1 MEKYLIFMVI
11 MFLATALS
19 FAQERELAVTVYN
32 NDLAVIKDMRSL
44 ELPKGVSDLKF
55 QDVAAAIDPTSVH
68 FRSLTAP
75 EKVAILEQ
83 NYEYD
88 LVNADKIAQKYVDK
102 DITVQLKD
110 RKVVRGLLLSFDGGS
125 LILKTE
131 SDTVK
136 LIARENIVNIDF
148 PKLPEGLITRPTLVW
163 KIQNDQPGKH
173 KTEVSYLTSA
183 MNWHAEYVA
192 VSKEDDQL
200 LELSAWV
207 SIDNRSGATYPNAK
221 LKLIAGEVHRVT
233 PPVPIRTRAKGL
245 TLEAMDLAVPQFEE
259 KPFFEYHLYTLSRP
273 ATIGNNQIKQISL
286 FPTVATRV
294 KKIYSYEFQRAAE
307 AVRVNLEFV
316 NSKESGLGL
325 PLPAGKVRVYKQDL
339 ADASLEYVGEDMIEH
354 TPKNEKVRLFLGNA
368 FDIKPE
374 RIMTQKV
381 STGKNSYEE
390 TYQIKIRNHKD
401 SAIDVLVVE
410 KFYGFWEIKRSSHTY
425 KRKDAYTVEFTLPAP
440 KDQEAVLEFTVAFK
454 TQ

>member
-1 MEKYLIFMVI
+1 MEKYIIFMFVI
-11 MFLATALS
+11 FLATTLS
-19 FAQERELAVTVYN
+19 LAQERELAVTVYN

-44 ELPKGVSDLKF
+44 ELAKGVSELKY

-75 EKVAILEQ
+75 DKVGILEQ

-88 LVNADKIAQKYVDK
+88 LINADKIAQKYVDK
-102 DITVQLKD
+102 NITVQLKD
-110 RKVVRGLLLSFDGGS
+110 KKVFKGMLLSFDGAS
-125 LILKTE
+125 LILKTD

-136 LIARENIVNIDF
+136 LISRENIANIDF

-192 VSKEDDQL
+192 VSKDDDQR

-233 PPVPIRTRAKGL
+233 PAVPMRAMGKAYA
-245 TLEAMDLAVPQFEE
+245 LEAMDMSVPQFEE

-273 ATIGNNQIKQISL
+273 ATISNNQIKQISL
-286 FPTVATRV
+286 FPTASTNV

-307 AVRVNLEFV
+307 DVRVNLEFV
-316 NSKESGLGL
+316 NSKESGLGM
-325 PLPAGKVRVYKQDL
+325 PLPAGKVRVYKQDQ
-339 ADASLEYVGEDMIEH
+339 ADGSLEYVGEDMVEH
-354 TPKNEKVRLFLGNA
+354 TPKDEKVRLYLGNA

-374 RIMTQKV
+374 RAMTNKV

-401 SAIDVLVVE
+401 SPVEILVVE

-425 KRKDAYTVEFTLPAP
+425 KKKDAYTAEFTVAVP
-440 KDQEAVLEFTVAFK
+440 KDQEAVLEFTVAYR
-454 TQ
+454 TR